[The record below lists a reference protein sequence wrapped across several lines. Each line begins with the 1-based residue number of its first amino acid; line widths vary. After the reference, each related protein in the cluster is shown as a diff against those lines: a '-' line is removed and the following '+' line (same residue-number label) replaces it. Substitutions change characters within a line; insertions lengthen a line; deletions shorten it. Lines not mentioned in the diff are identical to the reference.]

1 MSNATVIV
9 LDEERRHESEVCK
22 RGVESDFWQI
32 VKSMLT
38 QLKDNAKDSLVFVDP
53 SDVSTI
59 SQCQMTAKVVDQLI
73 NAVEDTARLT

>member
-1 MSNATVIV
+1 VSNTTVIV
-9 LDEERRHESEVCK
+9 LDEERRREAEVCK